1 MFKLFYAFV
10 YLLTLL
16 PLKVLYLI
24 SDILFPIVYHVV
36 RYRRKVVRQNLI
48 NSFPEKSK
56 SEIIKI
62 ERKFYRYFCDLFIE
76 VLYQVHMSEK
86 EVLKR
91 VKIIN
96 ADIINN
102 YYAQNVSVM
111 LMTAHYCNWEWLS
124 SLTMA
129 LTYKNSQYNIYK
141 RLKNEKFDAFML
153 YLRGKYGA
161 GTIEMQDLFRSM
173 LSKRSANELATYGM
187 ISDQTPNSQG
197 SRFWMTFLNQN
208 TTVFVGTE
216 QLAKKFNYPVLFL
229 DIRRV
234 KRGYYTAEVKIL
246 ETDPQNSKPNEITEK
261 YMRMLEDKIKTQPEY
276 WLWTHKRWKIK
287 MNLEAT
293 TA

>member
-1 MFKLFYAFV
+1 MFYLFYALI

-16 PLKVLYLI
+16 PLRVLYLI

-36 RYRRKVVRQNLI
+36 RYRRKVVRENLI

-62 ERKFYRYFCDLFIE
+62 ERKFYRYFCDIFIE

-91 VKIIN
+91 VEIIN
-96 ADIINN
+96 ADIINDF
-102 YYAQNVSVM
+102 YAENVSVM

-124 SLTMA
+124 SLTMS

-141 RLKNEKFDAFML
+141 RLKNEKFDTFML
-153 YLRGKYGA
+153 QLRGKYGA

-173 LSKRSANELATYGM
+173 LSKRSAGELATYGM
-187 ISDQTPNSQG
+187 ISDQTPRSQS

-229 DIRRV
+229 DICRV
-234 KRGYYTAEVKIL
+234 KRGYYTAEIKIL
-246 ETDPQNSKPNEITEK
+246 ESDPQNSKPNEITEK
-261 YMRMLEDKIKTQPEY
+261 YMRMLEDKIKAQPEY
-276 WLWTHKRWKIK
+276 WLWTHKRWKYK
-287 MNLEAT
+287 VVL
-293 TA
+293 